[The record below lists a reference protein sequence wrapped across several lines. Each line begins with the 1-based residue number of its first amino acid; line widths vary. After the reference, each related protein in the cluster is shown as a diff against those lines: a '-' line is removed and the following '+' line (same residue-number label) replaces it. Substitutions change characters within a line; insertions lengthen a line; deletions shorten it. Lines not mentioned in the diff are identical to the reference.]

1 MKFNPVTYRSGNKNP
16 RYIDGR
22 KGTRLYSIY
31 RNMKSRCYN
40 EKATSY
46 NRYGGRGIQ
55 ICDEWLI
62 DFSNFYKWSIQN
74 GYKENLTIDRIN
86 NNGNYEPNNCRWTD
100 IKTQSRNRNINHLV
114 TINNITKPLIS
125 WCEEYKINYKTVRD
139 RLKRGWSYE
148 DSLTKPVDT
157 RFRRKKVV

>member
-1 MKFNPVTYRSGNKNP
+1 MRTNPVTYRSGSKNP

-22 KGTRLYSIY
+22 KNTRLYRIY
-31 RNMKSRCYN
+31 NNIKSRCYN

-46 NRYGGRGIQ
+46 HRYGGRGIK

-62 DFSNFYKWSIQN
+62 DFGNFYKWSIQN
-74 GYKENLTIDRIN
+74 GYEENLTIDRIN

-100 IKTQSRNRNINHLV
+100 IKTQSRNKSINHLV
-114 TINNITKPLIS
+114 TINKLTKPLIN

-139 RLKRGWSYE
+139 RLKRGWSYK